1 MLKPHSHPN
10 LLLPQSPQLPE
21 SFNLLVWNLQKTPVE
36 QLTTAHLHSYLPVL
50 THTPIHLYAF
60 QEAKLSNPAIA
71 YFDLPYFM
79 SSNIQ
84 SQRHHYGVLTASAYQ
99 MADAERL
106 LTQKR
111 ELGLLT
117 HKSALLTTHPLNN
130 GQTLYLLN
138 LHAMIFVPYFFI
150 KKELQRITHLLK
162 QIPESA
168 PLIVS
173 GDFNT
178 WSQKRNQLLHDTL
191 TSLNLQAVPFE
202 NAQYIK
208 SIHHHLLDHI
218 YYRYLKLTHAQAY
231 AVPQCSD
238 HNPLIAQFSTL
249 KEINPK

>member
-10 LLLPQSPQLPE
+10 LPLPHAPKLPE

-36 QLTTAHLHSYLPVL
+36 QLTTTHLHTYLPVL

-60 QEAKLSNPAIA
+60 QEAKLSTPTNA
-71 YFDLPYFM
+71 YFNLPYFM
-79 SSNIQ
+79 SSNLQ
-84 SQRHHYGVLTASAYQ
+84 SKRYHYGVLTASAYQ
-99 MADAERL
+99 MTYSERL

-117 HKSALLTTHPLNN
+117 HKSALLTTHPLNH

-162 QIPESA
+162 QIPKSE

-178 WSQKRNQLLHDTL
+178 WSQKRHQLLSDTL
-191 TSLNLQAVPFE
+191 APLKLQAVPFD
-202 NAQYIK
+202 NAQHIK
-208 SIHHHLLDHI
+208 SIHHHPLDHI
-218 YYRYLKLTHAQAY
+218 YYRHLQLNHAQAY

-238 HNPLIAQFSTL
+238 HNPLIAQFTTL
-249 KEINPK
+249 KETIKK